1 MAFAVKDVLNRS
13 GRNVF
18 LVAALVFT
26 ILVLVTLFWS
36 LARKDIE
43 DGVYRIV
50 VETGDGTAHGS
61 GFKVAE
67 PGIVITNNH
76 VIDGAR
82 RIQVA
87 FMANGQASFVGARVL
102 WYNSDKDLAILRT
115 DQPLPGRTV
124 ELAGVGTEEL
134 SKTESVTAV
143 GFPGIADRVARGL
156 ERGVFDPAT
165 RDRTFLDP
173 TLSSGTIQRLVPTV
187 QRLTIQ
193 HSANINGG
201 NSGGPLFDACNRVV
215 GVNTLGTRS
224 TVGARDI
231 YNALVNAGQ
240 VTVNDPGDL
249 EFAVHI
255 REVLL
260 GLSEKE
266 IPVSVT
272 PGRCR
277 GGLDVYELTAIGSS
291 MALAFT
297 SIVFAGF
304 YWRKDARGAGQGDYG
319 PDPDVEIDAGF
330 PAAPPPPASSA
341 SSAAD
346 VMLYDA
352 ASGRTHSLARFDSEL
367 RGAGVVLGR
376 AGGDATIVIDDPSVS
391 RRHARIRYHGNDM
404 VVHDDGSTNGTR
416 LDGVVVTRT
425 QGQFLRPGS
434 VLHLGNAELSAER
447 GQASPPPAAA
457 GGGRRKWLLSGF
469 DLHGTTIQHTV
480 AESGPAKG
488 AELNVICTIGRS
500 ADSDIVIDD
509 DSVSRRHAQIGMNRH
524 GELSIIDL
532 DSSNGTFV
540 DRKQVGSVP
549 VQIRNAKILTFGRT
563 ELTISLQS

>member
-1 MAFAVKDVLNRS
+1 MVFEIKGMLSRS
-13 GRNVF
+13 GRNIC
-18 LVAALVFT
+18 LVATLVFT
-26 ILVLVTLFWS
+26 VLALTALIWS
-36 LARKDIE
+36 LAGKDIE

-50 VETGDGTAHGS
+50 VSSSDSLGHGS

-67 PGIVITNNH
+67 PGILVTNHH
-76 VIDGAR
+76 VIEGAE

-87 FMANGQASFVGARVL
+87 FMEKGQTRSVDARIL

-115 DQPLPGRTV
+115 NQPLPGKSV
-124 ELAGVGTEEL
+124 ELAGIGIDEL
-134 SKTESVTAV
+134 SKTESVRAV

-156 ERGVFDPAT
+156 ERGVFDQAT
-165 RDRTFLDP
+165 RDQTLLDP
-173 TLSSGTIQRLVPTV
+173 TVSSGTIQRLVPTV

-249 EFAVHI
+249 EFAVHV

-277 GGLDVYELTAIGSS
+277 GGLDVYELTTIGSS
-291 MALAFT
+291 MALALM
-297 SIVFAGF
+297 SVLFAGF
-304 YWRKDARGAGQGDYG
+304 YWRKQS
-319 PDPDVEIDAGF
+319 
-330 PAAPPPPASSA
+330 AAPENGELTGHMETHLHPAERPLT
-341 SSAAD
+341 SSAAGIC
-346 VMLYDA
+346 LYDVA
-352 ASGRTHSLARFDSEL
+352 GDLTHSLARFDAEL
-367 RGAGVVLGR
+367 RGPGVLLGR
-376 AGGDATIVIDDPSVS
+376 TGGDAAIVIDDPSVS
-391 RRHARIRYHGNDM
+391 RRHARIRYHGDDL

-416 LDGVVVTRT
+416 VDGSAVTRT

-434 VLHLGNAELSAER
+434 VLHLGNAEFSVKR
-447 GQASPPPAAA
+447 GQDNRSGGDVAA
-457 GGGRRKWLLSGF
+457 GMRTWMLSGF
-469 DLHGTTIQHTV
+469 DLRGTTIQHTI
-480 AESGPAKG
+480 AEAGPAQNSD
-488 AELNVICTIGRS
+488 LNVVCTIGRS

-509 DSVSRRHAQIGMNRH
+509 DSVSRRHAQIGMDRH

-532 DSSNGTFV
+532 GSSNGTFV
-540 DRKQVGSVP
+540 DKKQVGSAP
-549 VQIRNAKILTFGRT
+549 VQIRNAKILSFGRT
-563 ELTISLQS
+563 ELRISSRS

>member
-1 MAFAVKDVLNRS
+1 MAFAVKDMLSRS

-18 LVAALVFT
+18 LVSTLVFT

-36 LARKDIE
+36 LARRDIE

-50 VETGDGTAHGS
+50 VTTGDGTSSGS

-76 VIDGAR
+76 VIEGAK
-82 RIQVA
+82 RIQIA
-87 FMANGQASFVGARVL
+87 FMADGQASFVEARVL

-115 DQPLPGRTV
+115 NQTLPGRTV
-124 ELAGVGTEEL
+124 ELAGIGIEEL
-134 SKTESVTAV
+134 SKTETVTAV

-156 ERGVFDPAT
+156 ERGVFDQAT

-201 NSGGPLFDACNRVV
+201 NSGGPLFDACNRVI

-277 GGLDVYELTAIGSS
+277 SGLDVYELTAIGSS

-304 YWRKDARGAGQGDYG
+304 YWRKDAGGTGQRAFI
-319 PDPDVEIDAGF
+319 PDPDIEFDNEF
-330 PAAPPPPASSA
+330 PVATTPPASP
-341 SSAAD
+341 AAD
-346 VMLYDA
+346 VVLYDA
-352 ASGRTHSLARFDSEL
+352 AGGRTHSLAQFDTEL
-367 RGAGVVLGR
+367 RGAGVLLGR
-376 AGGDATIVIDDPSVS
+376 AGGDATIVIDDQSVS
-391 RRHARIRYHGNDM
+391 RRHARIRYHGNEL

-416 LDGVVVTRT
+416 LDSVVVTRT

-434 VLHLGNAELSAER
+434 VLHLGNAEVSVDSGEINR
-447 GQASPPPAAA
+447 PEAAA
-457 GGGRRKWLLSGF
+457 GAGKRKWLLSRF
-469 DLHGTTIQHTV
+469 DLRGTTIQHTIV
-480 AESGPAKG
+480 ESAPAKG
-488 AELNVICTIGRS
+488 SELNVICTIGRGQ
-500 ADSDIVIDD
+500 DSDIVIDD
-509 DSVSRRHAQIGMNRH
+509 DSVSRRHAQIGMNRQ

-532 DSSNGTFV
+532 GSSNGTFI
-540 DRKQVGSVP
+540 DNKQVGSVP
-549 VQIRNAKILTFGRT
+549 VKLRNKKILSFGRT

>member
-1 MAFAVKDVLNRS
+1 MAFAVKDMLNRS

-18 LVAALVFT
+18 LVATLVFT
-26 ILVLVTLFWS
+26 ILALITLFWS
-36 LARKDIE
+36 LAREDIE

-50 VETGDGTAHGS
+50 VTTDDGMGHGS

-76 VIDGAR
+76 VIDGAT

-87 FMANGQASFVGARVL
+87 FMAEGQGSFVEARVL

-115 DQPLPGRTV
+115 NAPLPGKTV
-124 ELAGVGTEEL
+124 ELAGVGTAEL

-165 RDRTFLDP
+165 RDRTLLDP
-173 TLSSGTIQRLVPTV
+173 TVSSGTIQRLVPTV

-249 EFAVHI
+249 EFAVHV

-291 MALAFT
+291 MALAFM
-297 SIVFAGF
+297 SVVFAGF
-304 YWRKDARGAGQGDYG
+304 YWRKDAGGAGQGAFV
-319 PDPDVEIDAGF
+319 PDPDLEIDTDFPVDATP
-330 PAAPPPPASSA
+330 PAAL
-341 SSAAD
+341 AAD
-346 VMLYDA
+346 ILLHDVA
-352 ASGRTHSLARFDSEL
+352 GGRTHSLARFDTEL

-416 LDGVVVTRT
+416 LDGAVVTRT

-434 VLHLGNAELSAER
+434 VLHLGNAELSVEPGEINR
-447 GQASPPPAAA
+447 RA
-457 GGGRRKWLLSGF
+457 GSTTAGKRKWLLSGF
-469 DLHGTTIQHTV
+469 DLRGTTIQHTV

-488 AELNVICTIGRS
+488 SELNVICTIGRS

-532 DSSNGTFV
+532 GSSNGTFV
-540 DRKQVGSVP
+540 DHKQVGSVP
-549 VQIRNAKILTFGRT
+549 VQIRNAKILSFGRT